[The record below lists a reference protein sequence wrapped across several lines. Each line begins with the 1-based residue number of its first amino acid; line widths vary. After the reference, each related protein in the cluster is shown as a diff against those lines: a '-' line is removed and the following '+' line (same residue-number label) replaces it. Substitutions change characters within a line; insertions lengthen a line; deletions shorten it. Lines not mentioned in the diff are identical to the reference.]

1 VAQRTAKQWAINI
14 VLIIVTLSFL
24 GISIA
29 PLLGG
34 ILAPQQPATNA
45 TAPTNE
51 KDRIKIQI
59 EGFEAVLK
67 SEPKNRTALEGLV
80 NLRLALGEVK
90 ATVEPLQLL
99 AEAYPEITGYRLV
112 LANTYIKLKD
122 REKAAAEYRKVLTT
136 QPGNLEAIQL
146 LVNLELENKRP
157 EAAIGVLEDAIEKA
171 DTVNKIQPGSV
182 DKSDLNWVLG
192 EQYRKQKRYSEA
204 IATYN
209 KIAKANAKDFRPLL
223 GKAQIERA
231 KGDEAK
237 AKALFAEA
245 VNLAPAQF
253 KDDINKIAAGSPTEA
268 TETTPKTSTPDSKDK
283 SENKPENKSESKTL
297 DQKN

>member
-1 VAQRTAKQWAINI
+1 MAQRTAKQWAINI

-34 ILAPQQPATNA
+34 ILAPQQTATKA
-45 TAPTNE
+45 TTQNSE
-51 KDRIKIQI
+51 KDKIQIQI

-67 SEPKNRTALEGLV
+67 REPKNRTALEGLV
-80 NLRLALGEVK
+80 NLRLALGEIK

-99 AEAYPEITGYRLV
+99 ADSYPETPGYRFV

-122 REKAAAEYRKVLTT
+122 RENAAAEYRKVLTT

-146 LVNLELENKRP
+146 LVSLELEEKRP
-157 EAAIGVLEDAIEKA
+157 EAAIGLLQDTLEKA
-171 DTVNKIQPGSV
+171 DTANKIQAGSV
-182 DKSDLNWVLG
+182 DKGTVSWILG
-192 EQYRKQKRYSEA
+192 ELYRKQKRYNEA

-209 KIAKANAKDFRPLL
+209 KLAKADAKDFRPLV

-231 KGDEAK
+231 QGDEAK
-237 AKALFAEA
+237 AKALFADA

-253 KDDINKIAAGSPTEA
+253 KDDINKMAAAASTDA
-268 TETTPKTSTPDSKDK
+268 TDTTPKSSSTDPKDK
-283 SENKPENKSESKTL
+283 LEGKVPEK
-297 DQKN
+297 KN

>member
-34 ILAPQQPATNA
+34 ILAPQQPATKA
-45 TAPTNE
+45 ASQGSE
-51 KDRIKIQI
+51 KDKIKIQI

-99 AEAYPEITGYRLV
+99 ADSYPEITGYRLV

-146 LVNLELENKRP
+146 LVSLELENKRP

-171 DTVNKIQPGSV
+171 DTANKIQPGSV
-182 DKSDLNWVLG
+182 DKSDLTWVLG

-209 KIAKANAKDFRPLL
+209 KIVKANAKDFRPLL

-253 KDDINKIAAGSPTEA
+253 KDDINKIAASSPTEV
-268 TETTPKTSTPDSKDK
+268 TDTTPKTSAPDSKD
-283 SENKPENKSESKTL
+283 KPENKSESKTP
-297 DQKN
+297 DKKN

>member
-34 ILAPQQPATNA
+34 ILAPQQPAA
-45 TAPTNE
+45 KAPSQGSE

-67 SEPKNRTALEGLV
+67 SEPKNRTALEGLI

-99 AEAYPEITGYRLV
+99 ADSYPEITGYRLV

-146 LVNLELENKRP
+146 LVSLELENKRP

-171 DTVNKIQPGSV
+171 DTANKIQPGSV
-182 DKSDLNWVLG
+182 DKSDLTWVLG

-209 KIAKANAKDFRPLL
+209 KIVKANAKDFRPLL

-237 AKALFAEA
+237 AKTLFIEA

-268 TETTPKTSTPDSKDK
+268 TETTPKTSNPDSKDK
-283 SENKPENKSESKTL
+283 SGDKSESKTP
-297 DQKN
+297 DKKN

>member
-34 ILAPQQPATNA
+34 ILAPQQPAA
-45 TAPTNE
+45 KAPSQASE

-99 AEAYPEITGYRLV
+99 ADSYPEITGYRLV

-122 REKAAAEYRKVLTT
+122 RDKAAAEYRKVLTT

-146 LVNLELENKRP
+146 LVSLELENKRP

-171 DTVNKIQPGSV
+171 DTANKIQPGSV
-182 DKSDLNWVLG
+182 DKSDLTWVLG

-237 AKALFAEA
+237 AKALFTEA

-268 TETTPKTSTPDSKDK
+268 TETTPKTSAPESKDK
-283 SENKPENKSESKTL
+283 SESKTP
-297 DQKN
+297 DKKN

>member
-34 ILAPQQPATNA
+34 ILAPQQTPTNA
-45 TAPTNE
+45 TAQTSE

-67 SEPKNRTALEGLV
+67 REPKNRTALEGLV
-80 NLRLALGEVK
+80 NLRLALGETK

-99 AEAYPEITGYRLV
+99 AESYPEITDYRLV

-122 REKAAAEYRKVLTT
+122 REKAAAEYRKVLATE
-136 QPGNLEAIQL
+136 PGNLRAIQP
-146 LVNLELENKRP
+146 LVDLELEDKRP

-171 DTVNKIQPGSV
+171 DTANKIQPGSV
-182 DKSDLNWVLG
+182 NKGDLSWILG
-192 EQYRKQKRYSEA
+192 ELYRKQKRHKEA
-204 IATYN
+204 IAIYH
-209 KIAKANAKDFRPLL
+209 KIAKDDAKDFRPLL

-231 KGDEAK
+231 QGDEAK
-237 AKALFAEA
+237 AQALFADA
-245 VNLAPAQF
+245 LKLAPAQF
-253 KDDINKIAAGSPTEA
+253 KDDINKIAAISPTEA
-268 TETTPKTSTPDSKDK
+268 TETAPKPGSTDTPDSKDK
-283 SENKPENKSESKTL
+283 SERKVPEK
-297 DQKN
+297 KN

>member
-51 KDRIKIQI
+51 KDKIKIQI

-67 SEPKNRTALEGLV
+67 REPKNRTALEGLI
-80 NLRLALGEVK
+80 NLRLALGDIK

-99 AEAYPEITGYRLV
+99 ADSYPETPGYRLV

-122 REKAAAEYRKVLTT
+122 RENAAVEYRKVLTT

-146 LVNLELENKRP
+146 LVSLELDSKRP
-157 EAAIGVLEDAIEKA
+157 EAAIGILRDTLGKA
-171 DTVNKIQPGSV
+171 DTANKIQADSV
-182 DKSDLNWVLG
+182 DKVTVSWILG
-192 EQYRKQKRYSEA
+192 ELYRKEKRYGEA
-204 IATYN
+204 ITTYN
-209 KIAKANAKDFRPLL
+209 KIAKADPKDFRPLV

-231 KGDEAK
+231 QGDETK
-237 AKALFAEA
+237 AKSLFAEA

-253 KDDINKIAAGSPTEA
+253 KDDINKMAAGTPTES
-268 TETTPKTSTPDSKDK
+268 TETTPKTNTPDSKDK
-283 SENKPENKSESKTL
+283 SESKTP
-297 DQKN
+297 DKKN